1 VSALR
6 TRRSSRTAQ
15 AGKGVA
21 VALLLVFTL
30 FPAYWML
37 VSAFDARAGI
47 GSSFMPASPTLEHF
61 RFVLTEG
68 GFDRF
73 LRNSAIVALAT
84 VLVSSLLA
92 LLASVAVARFRFTF
106 RTQVLLMVLI
116 VQMVPLEALVIPL
129 FVQVRDLRLLETLLG
144 LVVVYVA
151 LALPFGIWMLR
162 GFVAAVPVELE
173 EAAYLDGA
181 TWGRMFRSV
190 LFPLVAPG
198 LVATSVFSFI
208 TAWNEFLFA
217 MTLLGGATES
227 YTVAIGLRSFFGQ
240 HSNQWGAIMAASTV
254 ITVPVMVFFILVQR
268 RLAAGLTS
276 GAVKG

>member
-1 VSALR
+1 VSALS
-6 TRRSSRTAQ
+6 TRRPSRATQ
-15 AGKGVA
+15 VGKGVA

-37 VSAFDARAGI
+37 VSALDARAGL
-47 GSSFMPASPTLEHF
+47 GSSFIPAQPTLEHF

-129 FVQVRDLRLLETLLG
+129 FVQVRDLRLLEQLLG

-181 TWGRMFRSV
+181 TWGRMFRSI

-198 LVATSVFSFI
+198 LVATSIFSFI

-217 MTLLGGATES
+217 MTLLGGATDN

-254 ITVPVMVFFILVQR
+254 ITVPVMIFFVLVQR

>member
-1 VSALR
+1 MSALR
-6 TRRSSRTAQ
+6 TRRSSRAAQ
-15 AGKGVA
+15 VGKGVA
-21 VALLLVFTL
+21 VVLLLVFTL

-37 VSAFDARAGI
+37 VSALDARAGL
-47 GSSFMPASPTLEHF
+47 GSSFVPASPTLEHF

-84 VLVSSLLA
+84 VFVSSLLA

-129 FVQVRDLRLLETLLG
+129 FVQVRDLRLLEQLLG
-144 LVVVYVA
+144 LVIVYVA

-190 LFPLVAPG
+190 LLPLVAPG
-198 LVATSVFSFI
+198 LVATSIFSFI

-217 MTLLGGATES
+217 MTLLGGATEN

-240 HSNQWGAIMAASTV
+240 HSNQWGAIMAASTL
-254 ITVPVMVFFILVQR
+254 ITVPVMIFFILVQR

>member
-1 VSALR
+1 VSRASTPAR
-6 TRRSSRTAQ
+6 V
-15 AGKGVA
+15 GKGVA

-37 VSAFDARAGI
+37 VSSLDATAGR
-47 GSSFMPASPTLEHF
+47 GTSFVPAEPTLDHYE
-61 RFVLTEG
+61 FVLTDG
-68 GFDRF
+68 GFDVF
-73 LRNSAIVALAT
+73 LRNSLLVALAT

-92 LLASVAVARFRFTF
+92 LLASVAVARFRFRL
-106 RTQVLLMVLI
+106 RTQVLLLVLV

-129 FVQVRDLRLLETLLG
+129 FVQVRNLDLLG
-144 LVVVYVA
+144 TLTGLIVVYVA

-181 TWGRMFRSV
+181 TWGRMFRSI
-190 LFPLVAPG
+190 LLPLVAPG
-198 LVATSVFSFI
+198 LVATSIFGFI
-208 TAWNEFLFA
+208 TAWNEFVFA
-217 MTLLGGATES
+217 MTLLGGETEN

-240 HSNQWGAIMAASTV
+240 HSNDWGSIMAASTI
-254 ITVPVMVFFILVQR
+254 ITVPVMIFFVLVQR

>member
-1 VSALR
+1 MSVLSA
-6 TRRSSRTAQ
+6 RRPTPRAQ
-15 AGKGVA
+15 AGKAVA
-21 VALLLVFTL
+21 VVLLLVFTL

-37 VSAFDARAGI
+37 VSAFDAKAGL
-47 GSSFMPASPTLEHF
+47 GTSFVPAEPTLEHF

-68 GFDRF
+68 GFDVF
-73 LRNSAIVALAT
+73 LRNSAVVALIT
-84 VLVSSLLA
+84 VLASAVLA
-92 LLASVAVARFRFTF
+92 LLASVAVARFRFRF
-106 RTQVLLMVLI
+106 RTQILLMILV

-129 FVQVRDLRLLETLLG
+129 FVQVRNLQLLETLLG

-151 LALPFGIWMLR
+151 LALPFAIWMLR

-173 EAAYLDGA
+173 EAAYIDGA
-181 TWGRMFRSV
+181 SWGRMFRSV

-198 LVATSVFSFI
+198 LVATSIFSFI

-217 MTLLGGATES
+217 MTLLGGATEN

-240 HSNQWGAIMAASTV
+240 FSNEWGAIMAASTL
-254 ITVPVMVFFILVQR
+254 ITVPVMIFFILVQR